1 MNLKH
6 LTDKQLLNDTKN
18 LASYERKI
26 TAQLLHHLKE
36 IEARK
41 LFSEIGHSS
50 LFTYMTKE
58 LGFSESSAYR
68 RINAAR
74 LLKDIPELEKK
85 IEDGDLTLSNLSKVS
100 DKFKQENITDLEFK
114 KDVIATIENTSAR
127 ECDKALSEIVVPNN
141 LPIEPVKLF
150 HPIHINM
157 SEETY
162 NKFEEV
168 RGLLAHRRLNRD
180 EMFLK
185 IFEITSEQLKKEKFK
200 THSTQLPASSDTR
213 HIPAGLRKAVHEK
226 YKCCVKCGSTYA
238 LEVNHIVPY
247 ALGGKTEL
255 SNLNILCHN
264 CNQRARIS
272 SNLHRP

>member
-6 LTDKQLLNDTKN
+6 LTDKQLLIDTKS

-36 IEARK
+36 IESRK
-41 LFSEIGHSS
+41 LFSEIGHRS
-50 LFTYMTKE
+50 LFSYMTSE
-58 LGFSESSAYR
+58 LGFSESAAIR

-74 LLKDIPELEKK
+74 MLKSIPELEKK
-85 IEDGDLTLSNLSKVS
+85 IENGDLTLSNLNKAA
-100 DKFKQENITDLEFK
+100 DKFKQDNITDKEFQK
-114 KDVIATIENTSAR
+114 EVLATIENTSTK
-127 ECDKALSEIVVPNN
+127 ECEKVLSEIIIPNN
-141 LPIEPVKLF
+141 LPIEPVRIF

-157 SEETY
+157 SDGTY

-180 EMFLK
+180 EMFSK

-200 THSTQLPASSDTR
+200 THSKLPPASSDSR
-213 HIPAGLRKAVHEK
+213 YIPAGLKKAVAERDK
-226 YKCCVKCGSTYA
+226 KCVKCGSTYA
-238 LEVNHIVPY
+238 LEVNHIIPY

-255 SNLNILCHN
+255 GNLNLLCFN

-272 SNLHRP
+272 SRL